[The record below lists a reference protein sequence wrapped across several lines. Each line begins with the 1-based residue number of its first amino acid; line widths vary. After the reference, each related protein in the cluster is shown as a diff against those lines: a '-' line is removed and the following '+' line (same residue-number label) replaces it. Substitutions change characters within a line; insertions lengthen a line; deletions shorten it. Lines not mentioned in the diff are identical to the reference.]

1 MTKPTVP
8 KRLLDDLR
16 SLIAEARQ
24 DVAGTVNSALITL
37 YRKIGLRFNQDC
49 FEERRGGRGKSIVY
63 ALSGQLAVE
72 SGGGFAARSLRRM
85 IHFRRGIPKGSNC
98 RDSVAA
104 IGTGSRDYPSYPLEL
119 VRRKRRIAGF

>member
-16 SLIAEARQ
+16 RLIAEERQ
-24 DVAGTVNSALITL
+24 GVASTINSELITL
-37 YRKIGLRFNQDC
+37 YWKIGLSFNQDC
-49 FEERRGGRGKSIVY
+49 LGERRGGHGKSIVY

-72 SGGGFAARSLRRM
+72 SGSGFAARSLRRM

-98 RDSVAA
+98 RDSVAT